1 MNAVQNDHFDSTTA
15 RAWGTF
21 TENLHAHLRSLPMRD
36 YITVTAAQAS
46 PGERGLR
53 PYIDIAA
60 TRDGAL
66 VSIAS
71 LPSLLYP
78 EAPESVTLDV
88 QLLDFGWLDRGKPVA
103 DGSVID
109 LTRTDSRADAALVA
123 EIVTRAFRE
132 LWNVPHPSFLSVWGV
147 AADGAASGPIDLQR
161 GIVGVRSSTAGDS
174 RVDSTPTDPPFDIT
188 DVPDELRSLH
198 TLCQLTGRKADAQTV
213 HSVCVGA
220 DIDELGVHALA
231 LHRSAAAHSDR
242 SAAEG
247 TGTSI
252 AVWTGLAR
260 TWLLVARSIAA
271 AAGSD
276 RHACR

>member
-21 TENLHAHLRSLPMRD
+21 TENLHAHLRSLPTRD

-78 EAPESVTLDV
+78 QATESVTLDV

-103 DGSVID
+103 DGSIID

-123 EIVTRAFRE
+123 EMVTRAFRE

-147 AADGAASGPIDLQR
+147 AADGATSGPIDLQR
-161 GIVGVRSSTAGDS
+161 GIVGVRSSTAVDGRADS
-174 RVDSTPTDPPFDIT
+174 IPTAPPSDIT
-188 DVPDELRSLH
+188 DVPAELRSLH
-198 TLCQLTGRKADAQTV
+198 TLCQLTGRKVDAQTV

-220 DIDELGVHALA
+220 DIDELGIRALA
-231 LHRSAAAHSDR
+231 LHCSAAAHSDR

-247 TGTSI
+247 AGTSI

>member
-21 TENLHAHLRSLPMRD
+21 TENLHAHLRSLPTRD

-60 TRDGAL
+60 TGDGAL

-78 EAPESVTLDV
+78 QAPESVTLDV

-123 EIVTRAFRE
+123 EMVTRAFRE

-161 GIVGVRSSTAGDS
+161 GIVGVRSSTAQDG
-174 RVDSTPTDPPFDIT
+174 RVDSTPTDPPSDTT
-188 DVPDELRSLH
+188 DVPAELRSLH
-198 TLCQLTGRKADAQTV
+198 TLCQLTGRKIDARTV

-220 DIDELGVHALA
+220 DIDELGLHALA

>member
-60 TRDGAL
+60 RDDGAL
-66 VSIAS
+66 VSVAS

-78 EAPESVTLDV
+78 QAPESVTLDV

-103 DGSVID
+103 DGSIID

-123 EIVTRAFRE
+123 EMVTRAFRE

-147 AADGAASGPIDLQR
+147 AADGSTSGPVDLQR
-161 GIVGVRSSTAGDS
+161 GIVGVRSSTA
-174 RVDSTPTDPPFDIT
+174 VDGSAESTPTDPPSDIT
-188 DVPDELRSLH
+188 DVPAELRSLH
-198 TLCQLTGRKADAQTV
+198 TLCQLTGQKIDAQTV

-220 DIDELGVHALA
+220 DIDELGIHALA
-231 LHRSAAAHSDR
+231 LHRTAAAHSDR
-242 SAAEG
+242 NAAEG
-247 TGTSI
+247 ADTSI

-276 RHACR
+276 RHAYR

>member
-21 TENLHAHLRSLPMRD
+21 TENLHAHLRSLPTRD

-78 EAPESVTLDV
+78 HAPESVTLDV

-123 EIVTRAFRE
+123 EMVTRAFRE

-161 GIVGVRSSTAGDS
+161 GIVGVRSSTAQDGC
-174 RVDSTPTDPPFDIT
+174 VDSTPTDPPSDIT
-188 DVPDELRSLH
+188 DVPAELRSLH
-198 TLCQLTGRKADAQTV
+198 TLCQLTGRQVDAQTV

-220 DIDELGVHALA
+220 DIDELGVQAIA
-231 LHRSAAAHSDR
+231 LHRSATAHSDR

-247 TGTSI
+247 AGTSI

-271 AAGSD
+271 AAGSN
-276 RHACR
+276 RHACH

>member
-21 TENLHAHLRSLPMRD
+21 TENLHAHLRWLPMRD

-103 DGSVID
+103 DGSIID

-123 EIVTRAFRE
+123 EMVTRAFRE

-161 GIVGVRSSTAGDS
+161 GIVGVRSSTAQDGS
-174 RVDSTPTDPPFDIT
+174 ADSTPTDPPSDI
-188 DVPDELRSLH
+188 PDELRSLH
-198 TLCQLTGRKADAQTV
+198 TLCQLTGRKVDAQTV

-242 SAAEG
+242 SAVEG

>member
-103 DGSVID
+103 DGSIID

-123 EIVTRAFRE
+123 EMVTRAFRE

-161 GIVGVRSSTAGDS
+161 GIVGVRSSTAKDG
-174 RVDSTPTDPPFDIT
+174 RADSTPTDPPS

-198 TLCQLTGRKADAQTV
+198 TLCQLTGRKLDARTV
-213 HSVCVGA
+213 HSVCVEA

>member
-103 DGSVID
+103 DGSIID

-123 EIVTRAFRE
+123 EMVTRAFRE

-161 GIVGVRSSTAGDS
+161 GIVGVRSSTAQDGS
-174 RVDSTPTDPPFDIT
+174 ADSTPTDPPSDI
-188 DVPDELRSLH
+188 PDELRSLH
-198 TLCQLTGRKADAQTV
+198 TLCQLTGRKVDAQTV